1 MKILF
6 VSGGAYPDYQCDML
20 FHGLR
25 SLLGPDIVEVNRIG
39 YMYAAT
45 FAADPAAQARLYGR
59 GFTLFGLLGDDAGVD
74 RDDIVAKIRAR
85 HFDFVIYGS
94 IFRCQDYLA
103 EVLAHYA
110 PNDIIFVDGEDFS
123 QALYWPVFGRGIYL
137 KREMT
142 PEHGSKVE
150 PIWFGIP
157 EEKICASAEKTKIFA
172 YIDPRDRNTY
182 IYDTEEAYY
191 GDYRSA
197 LFGYTMKKAGWDC
210 LRHYEIMANRCV
222 PFFLNLDACPLGT
235 MYRFPRYEIH
245 ELNAMV
251 VNGGEDYFR
260 TVEGF
265 ERWSELS
272 GSMVAYLKGNLTTVA
287 LARYVVDLWG
297 SKRR

>member
-1 MKILF
+1 MKILY

-25 SLLGPDIVEVNRIG
+25 SLLGPDVVDVKRVD
-39 YMYAAT
+39 YMYAETYAHN
-45 FAADPAAQARLYGR
+45 PAAKGQLYGR
-59 GFTLFGLLGDDAGVD
+59 GFTLFGLLGTDDGVD
-74 RDDIVAKIRAR
+74 RDDIPARIRAKQ
-85 HFDFVIYGS
+85 FDLVIYGS
-94 IFRCQDYLA
+94 IYRCQDHLA
-103 EVLAHYA
+103 DVLRHYA
-110 PNDIIFVDGEDFS
+110 PQDIVFVDGEDFS
-123 QALYWPVFGRGIYL
+123 QGLYWPVLGRGHYL

-142 PEHGSKVE
+142 PEHGARVD
-150 PIWFGIP
+150 PIWFAIP
-157 EEKICASAEKTKIFA
+157 EEKICLHAEKTKVFA
-172 YIDPRDRNTY
+172 YIDPRDRSTY

-210 LRHYEIMANRCV
+210 LRHYEIMANHCV
-222 PFFLNLDACPLGT
+222 PFFLNLDACPIGT

-272 GSMVAYLKGNLTTVA
+272 ASMVDYLKTNLTTAA
-287 LARYVVDLWG
+287 LARYVVDLW
-297 SKRR
+297 SSRRR